1 MMGGWEVVR
10 VRGGWGGEGEG
21 LWGWGSW
28 MGTEG
33 VWEGRVVWRG
43 EWDGTEGVVD
53 REVFEL
59 ERSLMEKLAWHCFC

>member
-1 MMGGWEVVR
+1 VR
-10 VRGGWGGEGEG
+10 K
-21 LWGWGSW
+21 
-28 MGTEG
+28 
-33 VWEGRVVWRG
+33 GRVVWRG